1 MAIAE
6 TVEAHQARCQPHL
19 LTLRMIAHGEA
30 DPALTRRAV
39 VEVAQAARAVLSE
52 AEIAVRA
59 AAGVSVGGP
68 GAAVLVQVRLNRLAA
83 AAEEVIAAAGA
94 GDCAQMRCHL
104 HRFDALTAA
113 FWTVRHA
120 VCGAGGPGHSAP

>member
-1 MAIAE
+1 MAIAD

-19 LTLRMIAHGEA
+19 LALRMIAHGAA

-59 AAGVSVGGP
+59 AAGISAGGP
-68 GAAVLVQVRLNRLAA
+68 GAAALVQVRLNRLAA

-94 GDCAQMRCHL
+94 GDCAQMRCLL

-120 VCGAGGPGHSAP
+120 VSGAGG